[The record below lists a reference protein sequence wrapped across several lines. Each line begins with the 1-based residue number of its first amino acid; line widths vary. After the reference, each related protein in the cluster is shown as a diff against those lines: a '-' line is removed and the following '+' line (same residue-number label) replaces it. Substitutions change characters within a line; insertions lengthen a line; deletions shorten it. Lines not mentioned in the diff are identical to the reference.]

1 MILKTFR
8 AMGCRIQIL
17 LDRAEDA
24 LESRL
29 EPVPQWF
36 EEWES
41 VLSRFRTESELSRL
55 NGSEKRIRRVG
66 PILGAVLGDSLR
78 AAKLTGGL
86 VTPLVHDA
94 LLAAGYDR
102 PFDEMADGIR
112 NSGTPNFPVPDW
124 HAIRWNRKDS
134 RIRFPD
140 GARLDFGGIA
150 KGWAADRTS
159 AALRRYGPALVDAGG
174 DISASGPRAD
184 GSPWP
189 VGVANPFFAEA
200 PLLTLA
206 LAKGGVATSGRD
218 IRKWNSGGGLRH
230 HIIDPR
236 TGEPAQTD
244 VITATVIAPDARRAE
259 AGAKSALILG
269 SEGGVDWLNR
279 HPDLAGMLVLADR
292 RIVYSGRF
300 ADFIWN

>member
-1 MILKTFR
+1 
-8 AMGCRIQIL
+8 MGCHIKIL
-17 LDRAEDA
+17 LDREERVP
-24 LESRL
+24 ESCL

-41 VLSRFRTESELSRL
+41 VLSRFRPGSELSRL
-55 NGSEKRIRRVG
+55 NSSKARIHRVG
-66 PILGAVLGDSLR
+66 PVLAAVLEDSLL
-78 AAKLTGGL
+78 AAKRTGGL

-112 NSGTPNFPVPDW
+112 NSGAHNFPVPDW

-159 AALRRYGPALVDAGG
+159 AALNQYGPALVDAGG

-184 GSPWP
+184 GLPWP
-189 VGVANPFFAEA
+189 VGVANPFFAGE
-200 PLLTLA
+200 PLFTLA
-206 LAKGGVATSGRD
+206 LARGGVATSGRD
-218 IRKWNSGGGLRH
+218 YRKWNSGGGLRH

-244 VITATVIAPDARRAE
+244 IITATVIAPDARRAE
-259 AGAKSALILG
+259 AGAKAALILG
-269 SEGGVDWLNR
+269 SEGGTQWLNR
-279 HPDLAGMLVLADR
+279 HSDLAGMLVLADR
-292 RIVYSGRF
+292 RIIYSERF
-300 ADFIWN
+300 TDFIWN

>member
-1 MILKTFR
+1 MIIKTFR
-8 AMGCRIQIL
+8 AMGSQIKIL
-17 LDRAEDA
+17 LDREENVP
-24 LESRL
+24 ESCL
-29 EPVPQWF
+29 APVPQWF

-41 VLSRFRTESELSRL
+41 VLSRFRPGSELSRL
-55 NGSEKRIRRVG
+55 NRSEESIRRVG

-86 VTPLVHDA
+86 VTPFVHDA
-94 LLAAGYDR
+94 LLSAGYDR

-112 NSGTPNFPVPDW
+112 FPGAQNIPVPDW
-124 HAIRWNRKDS
+124 HSIRWNRKDS

-140 GARLDFGGIA
+140 GTRLDFGGIA
-150 KGWAADRTS
+150 KGWAADRAS
-159 AALRRYGPALVDAGG
+159 AALGRFGPALVDAGG

-189 VGVANPFFAEA
+189 VGVANPFFAEQ
-200 PLLTLA
+200 PLVTLA

-218 IRKWNSGGGLRH
+218 YRKWNVDGRLRH

-236 TGEPAQTD
+236 TGEPAETD

-259 AGAKSALILG
+259 AGAKTALILG
-269 SEGGVDWLNR
+269 SEGGAEWLNR
-279 HPDLAGMLVLADR
+279 HSDLAGMLVLEDR
-292 RIVYSGRF
+292 RIVYSERF
-300 ADFIWN
+300 MDFIWN